1 MFRCFKTI
9 LGTSVI
15 IGVLLG
21 LMIKI
26 PLLFKI
32 ILGAIVIA
40 LGIIVIVL
48 VLRGLWVLR
57 TPYFF
62 KIPGTIA
69 IVLGASVIVGVLLGL
84 WRWTYDKSCF
94 SLVFVL
100 LILGIVT
107 YSYVSLKMH
116 QRKCFADCYV
126 NKKSCLFTMIKSPII
141 VSCFYFI
148 FSIFTSISIAYSVL
162 DYNWMMWGLVFL
174 TIVVCAAVFGV
185 FEKMLKNTIKEDYLM
200 LMSREASSL
209 VGIFFF
215 AGLSCSV
222 IYTNNMSGY
231 LKLGLID
238 TIKAASDSI
247 YSSCDYTDYFLKAKK
262 MLEGFAWWGML
273 KADSMGMNKGF
284 MVAGWVVFIIYN
296 ALSGIAISRL
306 ISQIIYC
313 LSKYFK
319 GECGK

>member
-1 MFRCFKTI
+1 MFRCFKII
-9 LGTSVI
+9 LGT
-15 IGVLLG
+15 
-21 LMIKI
+21 
-26 PLLFKI
+26 
-32 ILGAIVIA
+32 
-40 LGIIVIVL
+40 
-48 VLRGLWVLR
+48 
-57 TPYFF
+57 
-62 KIPGTIA
+62 
-69 IVLGASVIVGVLLGL
+69 SVIVGVLLGL

-116 QRKCFADCYV
+116 QRECFANCYV
-126 NKKSCLFTMIKSPII
+126 NKKSCLFTMLKSPII

-174 TIVVCAAVFGV
+174 TIVVCVAVFGM

-215 AGLSCSV
+215 AGLSCFV
-222 IYTNNMSGY
+222 IYTNNIPDY
-231 LKLGLID
+231 LKPALID
-238 TIKAASDSI
+238 TIKAASDSA
-247 YSSCDYTDYFLKAKK
+247 YSNCDYTSYVLEFKK
-262 MLEGFAWWGML
+262 MLEEVTWWGMH
-273 KADSMGMNKGF
+273 KAESLGLNKGF
-284 MVAGWVVFIIYN
+284 MVAGWVAFIIYN

-306 ISQIIYC
+306 SAQIIYC
-313 LSKYFK
+313 LSKMY
-319 GECGK
+319 